1 MPAWQATAAFSNA
14 SPGGQADKVAA
25 TLPAEIRAL
34 WPSAEQREP
43 AREKAPADG

>member
-1 MPAWQATAAFSNA
+1 VRTVFRVLVTHIAK
-14 SPGGQADKVAA
+14 GQADKVAA

-43 AREKAPADG
+43 AKEKAPADG